1 MPSAKNN
8 TTLRHATPD
17 MSVEHILQIVRED
30 GGVIIKGFLSPDQVR
45 SFNEELEP
53 AMRKTRMGSTHTDDA
68 FIAGFHGDHTK
79 RLTNLV
85 THSKTFR
92 ENILDMDLVHELAT
106 KTFQEESGTYWMST
120 AQVIEIGPGNTNQI
134 LHRDLENN
142 PPYVAM
148 GSTGPEAMINFL
160 IALSDFTEEN
170 GATRVIP
177 QSNHWPD
184 FVDRGN
190 QDMTIPAEME
200 AGDVLLINGKVVH
213 GGGANKTQDQRR
225 RGLAF
230 TFTPSFLTPEEAYP
244 FLVDLMLV
252 KQMSKRAQSMIGFR
266 SQYPK
271 GSPGLWQSDYKEI
284 AEHLGL

>member
-1 MPSAKNN
+1 MPSARNN
-8 TTLRHATPD
+8 TTLRHTTPD
-17 MSVEHILQIVRED
+17 AGVEHILQIVRED
-30 GGVIIKGFLSPDQVR
+30 GGVIIKGLLSRDQVNT
-45 SFNEELEP
+45 FNEELEP
-53 AMRKTRMGSTHTDDA
+53 AMDETRMGSTHTDNA
-68 FIAGFHGDHTK
+68 FIAGFHGDQTK

-92 ENILDMDLVHELAT
+92 EHILDMDLIHELAI
-106 KTFQEESGTYWMST
+106 KVFQEESGTYWMST
-120 AQVIEIGPGNTNQI
+120 AQVIEIGPGNASQI

-148 GSTGPEAMINFL
+148 GPTGPEAMINFL

-184 FVDRGN
+184 FTDRGT
-190 QDMTIPAEME
+190 QEMTIPAEME
-200 AGDVLLINGKVVH
+200 AGDVLFINGKVVH
-213 GGGANKTQDQRR
+213 GGGANRTENQRR

-230 TFTPSFLTPEEAYP
+230 TFQPSFLTPEEAYP
-244 FLVDLMLV
+244 FLVELKLV
-252 KQMSKRAQSMIGFR
+252 KQMSERAQSMIGFR
-266 SQYPK
+266 SQFPK
-271 GSPGLWQSDYKEI
+271 GSPGLWQSDYREI